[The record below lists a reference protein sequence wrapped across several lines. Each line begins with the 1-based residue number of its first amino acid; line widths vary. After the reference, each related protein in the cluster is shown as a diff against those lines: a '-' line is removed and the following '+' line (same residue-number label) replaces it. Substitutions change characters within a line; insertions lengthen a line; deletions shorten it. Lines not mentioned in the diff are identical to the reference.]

1 MTADA
6 KEIKNIFLAALEK
19 STPAD
24 RAAFLDEACA
34 GNIALRERV
43 AALLQLHDQPDHL
56 LDQPA
61 ATQLA
66 AEERPEGLDFLAPST
81 RPGSLGRLGHYEVL
95 EVVGRGGMGIVL
107 RAFDE
112 KLHRV
117 MAIKVMAPA
126 LAAGGSARQRFVRE
140 ARAAAAVSHD
150 NVIDIHAVEGSGP
163 APYLVMQFINGK
175 TLQEKLDRT
184 GPLPVTEILRIGLQ
198 IAEGLAAA
206 HRHGLIHRDI
216 KPANILVE
224 NGIERI
230 KITDFG
236 LARAVDDA
244 SLTQSGY
251 IAGTPDYMSPEQA
264 AGEKVDH
271 RSDLFSL
278 GSVLYTLCTG
288 RPPFRASTTMA
299 VLKRVCEDPPR
310 PIRDINTDI
319 PEWLVTVVA
328 KLQAKDPGQR
338 FATAAEV
345 VGVLSRCLTQS
356 QMGAD
361 VTSLGSLT
369 AKLSGAQPKPSNR
382 FLSGGRL
389 WVAGVMVVGVLLAAW
404 LTRSWWLTATPPIT
418 DSGPIAAPAKPGEA
432 PSLLLTGQDRVELAN
447 TAGMIDLNG
456 AFTVEMWVKFGK
468 GVQYFAGDE
477 TWPGVGA
484 VDRTYGWVLRVR
496 DDWMDFTAAATIAD
510 RPDQDWALTRGRDV
524 IVFDDGWHHLAISKN
539 REGTTVFLDGR
550 GYLHQKTSNITYM
563 NSPFNTCLGLS
574 SLTHERSVNC
584 RFKAF
589 RVSGKQLYSQPFT
602 PPVEFTKTDDTLL
615 LLDFSAGKGA
625 TLPDLSGH
633 ARHGTIRGGSWSS
646 SEPAKQ

>member
-1 MTADA
+1 MTVEPN
-6 KEIKNIFLAALEK
+6 EIQAIFMAALEK
-19 STPAD
+19 ATPTE
-24 RAAFLDEACA
+24 RAAYLDAACA
-34 GNIALRERV
+34 GNPSLRKRV
-43 AALLQLHDQPDHL
+43 EALLRAHDRPDRV

-61 ATQLA
+61 AKLLA
-66 AEERPEGLDFLAPST
+66 AEVGAMPLDFLEPSDK
-81 RPGSLGRLGHYEVL
+81 PGVLGRLGHYEVL

-117 MAIKVMAPA
+117 VAIKVLAPA
-126 LAAGGSARQRFVRE
+126 LATGVSARQRFVRE

-150 NVIDIHAVEGSGP
+150 NVIDIHAVEDSGP
-163 APYLVMQFINGK
+163 VPYLVMQFIDGK

-216 KPANILVE
+216 KPANILLE
-224 NGIERI
+224 NGIERV

-244 SLTQSGY
+244 KLTQSGVV
-251 IAGTPDYMSPEQA
+251 AGTPAYMSPEQA
-264 AGEKVDH
+264 HGDKVDH

-278 GSVLYTLCTG
+278 GSVLYELCTG
-288 RPPFRASTTMA
+288 HQPFRAENTMA
-299 VLKRVCEDPPR
+299 VLKRVCDETPR
-310 PIRDINTDI
+310 PIREMNPDI

-345 VGVLSRCLTQS
+345 VGLLSRCLTQL

-361 VTSLGSLT
+361 VTSLGSRS
-369 AKLSGAQPKPSNR
+369 ARPSGAQPGPSKR
-382 FLSGGRL
+382 FLTGRRL
-389 WVAGVMVVGVLLAAW
+389 SVAGVVVVGVLSAL
-404 LTRSWWLTATPPIT
+404 LTWYFTRPEAGTTLGHGPKTAIQ
-418 DSGPIAAPAKPGEA
+418 PGGA
-432 PSLLLTGQDRVELAN
+432 PSLLLTGQERVELTN
-447 TAGMIDLNG
+447 TKGMIDLNG
-456 AFTVEMWVKFGK
+456 TFTVEMWVKLGK
-468 GVQYFAGDE
+468 GLNYIVGDE
-477 TWPGVGA
+477 TWDGVNPN
-484 VDRTYGWVLRVR
+484 VKRTHGWVLRIAENQT
-496 DDWMDFTAAATIAD
+496 MNFTVAVDD
-510 RPDQDWALTRGRDV
+510 RPGVEWTSNSGDPIVYDDV
-524 IVFDDGWHHLAISKN
+524 WHHLAISKS
-539 REGTTVFLDGR
+539 REGTSVFLDGKL
-550 GYLHQKTSNITYM
+550 YLHLKASNIPYVK
-563 NSPFNTCLGLS
+563 SPTNIFLGPAVF
-574 SLTHERSVNC
+574 TAERPVNC

-615 LLDFSAGKGA
+615 LLDFSAGKGK

-633 ARHGTIRGGSWSS
+633 GHDGTISRGGSWSS
-646 SEPAKQ
+646 SEPAKP